1 MAYPVGKRG
10 IEVGVTLPGE
20 PLKEL
25 LRAHNLNVTA
35 PRMMVLQVLQE
46 MRGHLSAEDIYTAVL
61 ARYPAVNMVTV
72 YRTLETFE
80 EHGLAVRGTLGDKVT
95 RWENVA
101 QAHHHLV
108 CRRCGKVVD
117 LDDDPFQR
125 LAADLAQ
132 RYGVRVTPRHLALE
146 GLCPSCAAAGE
157 AAPEIEQRSAGES
170 PRAGEAAPETE
181 GR

>member
-1 MAYPVGKRG
+1 
-10 IEVGVTLPGE
+10 VGVTFPRE

-35 PRMMVLQVLQE
+35 PRIMVLQVLQE
-46 MRGHLSAEDIYTAVL
+46 MQGHLSAEDIYAAVL

-80 EHGLAVRGTLGDKVT
+80 EHGLAVRGALGDKVI
-95 RWENVA
+95 RWENAA

-108 CRRCGKVVD
+108 CRRCGAIVD

-125 LAADLAQ
+125 LATDLAQ
-132 RYGVRVTPRHLALE
+132 RYGVRVTPRHLSLE
-146 GLCPSCAAAGE
+146 GLCASCAE
-157 AAPEIEQRSAGES
+157 ATRASEERQPAEGAPDS
-170 PRAGEAAPETE
+170 E
-181 GR
+181 GRQATQGTV